1 MNENFHH
8 QHQADSTSKPP
19 AVFSQQSYL
28 SHSIK
33 RNEAPLPVPGESN
46 HFESN
51 STSHAYNEET
61 IHKTILVGDSGVG
74 KTSIL
79 VQFDQGKFQS
89 GSFSATVGIGFT
101 KHHNKCNITDY
112 FKHQIATWLSK
123 RVCKTI
129 SILVS
134 KSC

>member
-51 STSHAYNEET
+51 STSHAYKEET
-61 IHKTILVGDSGVG
+61 IHKVYLHSKLLYISYLEICQCIILFLG
-74 KTSIL
+74 KI
-79 VQFDQGKFQS
+79 
-89 GSFSATVGIGFT
+89 
-101 KHHNKCNITDY
+101 
-112 FKHQIATWLSK
+112 
-123 RVCKTI
+123 I
-129 SILVS
+129 SINKSNTIRTEKLVPLLFRF
-134 KSC
+134 